1 MHFFKLFN
9 PIILLSVITVLASC
23 TIHEDLG
30 PIQYNEQQYIIT
42 DFDRLD
48 VGDAMFVTVTRGGL
62 FAVEAK
68 GDRRNLDDLELIK
81 VGNTLTARFRNNRN
95 RKHTTYINIT
105 MPSLVSANFYGA
117 TSSTL
122 SGFDE
127 DDFLLNLSG
136 ASYSQADINADVVK
150 VILSGA
156 SNLTLSGETQVMS
169 VDLSGAS
176 LFKAYNMNADN
187 LNIGASG
194 ASHAYVKANKTIV
207 ADASGAS
214 SILYR
219 GDASVSANTS
229 GASSIIKD

>member
-1 MHFFKLFN
+1 MHFFKIFN
-9 PIILLSVITVLASC
+9 AIIVFGVITLFASC

-48 VGDAMFVTVTRGGL
+48 VGDAMFVTVTRGSL
-62 FAVEAK
+62 FVVEAK
-68 GDRRNLDDLELIK
+68 GDRRNLDDLEMIK

-95 RKHTTYINIT
+95 RKHTTYINVTI
-105 MPSLVSANFYGA
+105 PSLVSANFYGA

-122 SGFDE
+122 SGFE
-127 DDFLLNLSG
+127 ETDFLLNLSG
-136 ASYSQADINADVVK
+136 ASFSQADINADIVQ

-156 SNLTLSGETQVMS
+156 SNLTLSGSTQEMT

-187 LNIGASG
+187 MTIGASG

-219 GDASVSANTS
+219 GDATISANTS
-229 GASSIIKD
+229 GASSVIKD